1 VISEDVLLFHHAI
14 SKLWTLVQVF
24 KMLLMFEVFLKRSR
38 YKRISIR
45 WSVSRLTVHLVWVTK
60 YRYKVLTG
68 DIQKRCRE
76 LLIQVCDAE
85 DVRILSGVVSKDHI
99 HIHVEY
105 PPSVSIS
112 NLVKRMKGRASRLLQ
127 KEFPVLSKRYW
138 GKHLWGIGYGAWST
152 GNITEEIVQEYLKRH
167 KSSSNDTEDFKLD

>member
-1 VISEDVLLFHHAI
+1 MSEY
-14 SKLWTLVQVF
+14 
-24 KMLLMFEVFLKRSR
+24 R
-38 YKRISIR
+38 YGGHT
-45 WSVSRLTVHLVWVTK
+45 VSRLTVHLVWVTK

-76 LLIQVCDAE
+76 LLIQVCDTE
-85 DVRILSGVVSKDHI
+85 DVRILSGVVSRDHVHM
-99 HIHVEY
+99 HIEY
-105 PPSVSIS
+105 PPSVSVS

-127 KEFPVLSKRYW
+127 KEYTELSKRYW

>member
-1 VISEDVLLFHHAI
+1 MSEY
-14 SKLWTLVQVF
+14 
-24 KMLLMFEVFLKRSR
+24 R
-38 YKRISIR
+38 YGGHT
-45 WSVSRLTVHLVWVTK
+45 VSRLTVHLVWITK

-76 LLIQVCDAE
+76 LLIQVCDTE
-85 DVRILSGVVSKDHI
+85 DVRILSGVVSKDHVHM
-99 HIHVEY
+99 HIEY

-112 NLVKRMKGRASRLLQ
+112 NLVKRLKGRASRLLQ
-127 KEFPVLSKRYW
+127 KEYTELSKRYW

>member
-1 VISEDVLLFHHAI
+1 MSDY
-14 SKLWTLVQVF
+14 
-24 KMLLMFEVFLKRSR
+24 R
-38 YKRISIR
+38 YGGHT
-45 WSVSRLTVHLVWVTK
+45 VSRLTVHLVWVTK

-76 LLIQVCDAE
+76 LLIQVCDTE

-99 HIHVEY
+99 HMHIEY

-127 KEFPVLSKRYW
+127 KEYTELSKRYW

-167 KSSSNDTEDFKLD
+167 KSSSNDTEDFKVD